1 MLTCI
6 IVDDEPSAVNILKNY
21 VAKTP
26 FLELVGTAFDP
37 LEAMKVMEGQ
47 KVNLAFLDIQMPHLS
62 GIDFMKML
70 QGKTQVILTTAYS
83 EFALEGFENE
93 ALDYLLKP
101 IAFERFLK
109 AAQRALNS
117 TTLTSP
123 DWQPIKREDEYMFIK
138 TETKGKMLKIDFAD
152 ITYIEGLKNYVSI
165 FTANDR
171 IITYTSIKALTE
183 RLPDY
188 FMRIHKSYIVS
199 LKKVRAVDGN
209 QILLHNMK
217 AYIPLGETYRT
228 PFFAS
233 LQEKTMGGKK

>member
-1 MLTCI
+1 MLTYI

-26 FLELVGTAFDP
+26 FLELMGSASDP
-37 LEAMKVMEGQ
+37 LEAMKVMEGR
-47 KVNLAFLDIQMPHLS
+47 KVDLAFLDTQMPHLS

-83 EFALEGFENE
+83 KFALEGFENE

-101 IAFERFLK
+101 IAFDRFLK

-117 TTLTSP
+117 AILASP
-123 DWQPIKREDEYMFIK
+123 DWQPVEKEDEYMFVK
-138 TETKGKMLKIDFAD
+138 TKTKGKMLKVDFAD
-152 ITYIEGLKNYVSI
+152 ITYVEGLKNYVSI
-165 FTANDR
+165 FTADER
-171 IITYTSIKALTE
+171 IITYTSIKALDE

-199 LKKVRAVDGN
+199 LKRIRAVDGN

-217 AYIPLGETYRT
+217 AYVPLGEIYRT

-233 LQEKTMGGKK
+233 LQEKIMGGKK